1 MNYIT
6 IDENGLEQVLN
17 GKQPELYKAPIK
29 ELKFRF

>member
-1 MNYIT
+1 MDYLT

-17 GKQPELYKAPIK
+17 GEQPELYRGKIK